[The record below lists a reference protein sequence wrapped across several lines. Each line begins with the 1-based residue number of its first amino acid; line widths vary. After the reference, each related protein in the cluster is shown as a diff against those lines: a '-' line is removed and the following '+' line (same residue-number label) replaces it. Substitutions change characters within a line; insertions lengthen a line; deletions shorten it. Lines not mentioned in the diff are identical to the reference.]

1 MRKKLDS
8 LLSEKIIILDGATG
22 TNLQKC
28 GMPGNVCPEKWIMDH
43 PEPLKQLQRAYAAA
57 GCDIVYAPT
66 FSANRIKLKEYGLED
81 QVEEINRCLVRISRD
96 AVGEDI
102 MVAGDMTMT
111 GEQLEPIGDLTFDEL
126 LLCYEEQARAIAEA
140 GADIFVVE
148 TMMNLQ
154 ETRAAVLAIQK
165 VCTIPIMV
173 TMTFDANGRT
183 LYGTDGITALITF
196 QSMGVAAFGMN
207 CSCGPK
213 NMEPMLEA
221 MKPYAR
227 IPLIVKANAGLPE
240 YVNGETVFSMGPE
253 EFSRE
258 TAGLITRGAAMAGGC
273 CGTTPEHIRSLALAA
288 SGMPCLGQAPA
299 EAEAKTAYAVT
310 TQRKTWFLDPD
321 MFAKGILEN
330 VRINTM
336 LNAMEND
343 DFYRDLQSGQ
353 WDALYDIMEDIADDM
368 PDLIQV
374 CVDADGIDGVRA
386 MKTLFNEMDLSI
398 APVAISSVHPETL
411 EAALTYYPGRAL
423 VLDISQ
429 DDHVKAAIM
438 AVCKQYGAV
447 MLENKI

>member
-1 MRKKLDS
+1 
-8 LLSEKIIILDGATG
+8 
-22 TNLQKC
+22 
-28 GMPGNVCPEKWIMDH
+28 
-43 PEPLKQLQRAYAAA
+43 
-57 GCDIVYAPT
+57 
-66 FSANRIKLKEYGLED
+66 
-81 QVEEINRCLVRISRD
+81 
-96 AVGEDI
+96 
-102 MVAGDMTMT
+102 
-111 GEQLEPIGDLTFDEL
+111 
-126 LLCYEEQARAIAEA
+126 
-140 GADIFVVE
+140 
-148 TMMNLQ
+148 
-154 ETRAAVLAIQK
+154 
-165 VCTIPIMV
+165 
-173 TMTFDANGRT
+173 
-183 LYGTDGITALITF
+183 
-196 QSMGVAAFGMN
+196 
-207 CSCGPK
+207 
-213 NMEPMLEA
+213 
-221 MKPYAR
+221 
-227 IPLIVKANAGLPE
+227 
-240 YVNGETVFSMGPE
+240 
-253 EFSRE
+253 
-258 TAGLITRGAAMAGGC
+258 MAGGC

-321 MFAKGILEN
+321 MFAKGNLEN